1 MAVGAQDT
9 SNRQVVFFV
18 ASRDLLNEL
27 LITACLIL
35 SVMAVLAPILL
46 LTSVKVGFI
55 DRLRQDFIQDP
66 SFREIRPVNADLRP
80 MELMDKFREWPDVRY
95 VMPSVMLVPREVDII
110 ARPADGPV
118 HRSQA
123 RLLPS
128 DPTDPMLEELAGV
141 GPEGDRVVIT
151 GDVARDAGLKV
162 GDSFTI
168 SASRIE
174 NDKRRR
180 VEIEVTVAGIANEE
194 KLTLPTILADASIDR
209 DIESYRAGIAVP
221 SRGWK
226 GVDSVPIQTYQ
237 YIVADYAGKLGESL
251 RSKLSIRVGSAGMDE
266 LDRDGLSRLTGVTP
280 AAGVTLVSTG
290 AAADRDKFIVLAK
303 GGGGYSINDVTEANA
318 VLANSEAQAYGLNRP
333 VTLRLFGKDI
343 AVAGY
348 DPALMGADAIAQGAS
363 IASSGGAFSLNSA
376 ILLPRN
382 LEADWIAAGSP
393 RLVEAA
399 VVPEDGWQT
408 RDLTVSLS
416 VAGFDDVAAAVAS
429 APLIAMLRRGEKM
442 QVAFDQENRT
452 LVELSTGFRGFRLI
466 GETIESIP
474 LLVERFEAEG
484 IAVRAK
490 SDEILKLQ
498 RLERSLNILVA
509 VVSLV
514 ALGGGYAILT
524 SSFFA
529 NVQRKQVDYA
539 TMRLLGMAR
548 REIFRIPITQAV
560 IVAILGYLLS
570 VACFLLIS
578 EVLNRFIAAELGF
591 DGQLSKLYASHF
603 MLFGVFVLVGSCLA
617 SLAAS
622 REATNIDPAQALRRG

>member
-66 SFREIRPVNADLRP
+66 SFREIRPVNADLRS
-80 MELMDKFREWPDVRY
+80 MELMQKLVQWPDVRY
-95 VMPSVMLVPREVDII
+95 VMPSVMLVPREVDIVV
-110 ARPADGPV
+110 RGEGPV
-118 HRSQA
+118 YRGQA

-128 DPTDPMLEELAGV
+128 DPADPLIEDLGGV

-151 GDVARDAGLKV
+151 GDVAREAGLKL
-162 GDSFTI
+162 GDTFTI

-180 VEIEVTVAGIANEE
+180 VEIEVAVAGIANEE
-194 KLTLPTILADASIDR
+194 KLTLPTILADPSIDR

-226 GVDSVPIQTYQ
+226 GVDGVPVQTYQ
-237 YIVADYAGKLGESL
+237 YVVADHASKLGESL
-251 RSKLSIRVGSAGMDE
+251 RSKLSIRIGSAGIEELSQDGLAGLAGLPGGRGE
-266 LDRDGLSRLTGVTP
+266 SAVGDPALDREN
-280 AAGVTLVSTG
+280 
-290 AAADRDKFIVLAK
+290 FILLAK
-303 GGGGYSINDVTEANA
+303 GGGGYSSNDVIEANA
-318 VLANSEAQAYGLNRP
+318 VLANSEARAYGLNRP
-333 VTLRLFGKDI
+333 VKLRVLGKDVS
-343 AVAGY
+343 VAGF
-348 DPALMGADAIAQGAS
+348 DPALMGADSVEQGAS
-363 IASSGGAFSLNSA
+363 VASAGSAFSLNST
-376 ILLPRN
+376 ILLPRSV
-382 LEADWIAAGSP
+382 EADWVAAGSP
-393 RLVEAA
+393 RLVEAS
-399 VVPEDGWQT
+399 VVPEEGWQT
-408 RDLTVSLS
+408 QDLTVSLS
-416 VAGFDDVAAAVAS
+416 VAGFSDAEAGIAS
-429 APLIAMLRRGEKM
+429 APLVAMLRRGERM
-442 QVAFDQENRT
+442 QIAFDQENRT

-474 LLVERFEAEG
+474 QLVERFQAEG

-570 VACFLLIS
+570 VVCFLLIS

-591 DGQLSKLYASHF
+591 DGQLSKLYPSHF
-603 MLFGVFVLVGSCLA
+603 ILFGAFVLVGSCLA